1 MKKFMKGL
9 ASLMLALTLSTGV
22 VDAATQTRKID
33 ASACDTVYT
42 NYYFFLEANT
52 AGFFN
57 KYPNLT
63 SIYTSNI
70 AKYSNNSYQ
79 VSNFDQ
85 YNIGYGQ
92 IAIDKYTTTSKDGI
106 TSMSLYD
113 FYSVLLNSKLGYN
126 GTFTLGT
133 KKYIVTH
140 DWYSIDTNTNT
151 LYEHFKGLDNS
162 SSTIQSMINATV
174 NANST
179 ITLNSTVSPYAQ
191 NPFNIR
197 IDRNYYGYTT
207 GMPNRINDQNWYYH
221 PAVFYVQYCSPK
233 TTVQPAPTEYY
244 NVYYRSRTN
253 DVVTDMPGDTKHKTT
268 ENMTISKSIPKRAGY
283 TFVGWT
289 TDSAGQVANPLYGPG
304 VTYSDR
310 KELVLYAV
318 WQKDK
323 EEPTNPIIP
332 DNPQTG
338 ISDYLIPFGGV
349 ISASG
354 IALGIL
360 KKKKGFK
367 QF

>member
-9 ASLMLALTLSTGV
+9 VSLLLALTLSTGV

-52 AGFFN
+52 PAYFN
-57 KYPNLT
+57 SKPLNMVT
-63 SIYTSNI
+63 TSNI
-70 AKYSNNSYQ
+70 AKYNNNSYQ
-79 VSNFDQ
+79 ISNFDR
-85 YNIGYGQ
+85 YNVGYGQ
-92 IAIDKYTTTSKDGI
+92 VAVNGNTYTSADGI

-113 FYSVLLNSKLGYN
+113 FYSIMLNSKFTN
-126 GTFTLGT
+126 GAFTRGNNN
-133 KKYIVTH
+133 YIISH
-140 DWYSIDTNTNT
+140 DWYTIDTKNGQM
-151 LYEHFKGLDNS
+151 YEHLRQTGAT
-162 SSTIQSMINATV
+162 STNIQSMINATL
-174 NANST
+174 NANAT
-179 ITLNSTVSPYAQ
+179 LTLNSIVSPYEQ
-191 NPFNIR
+191 SPFNIR
-197 IDRNYYGYTT
+197 IDRNYYGYLT
-207 GMPNRINDQNWYYH
+207 GRPNRIENADWYYH
-221 PAVFYVQYCSPK
+221 PAVYYVQYCSPK
-233 TTVQPAPTEYY
+233 TTVQPAPVEYY

-253 DVVTDMPGDTKHKTT
+253 DVVTDMPIDTKHKTT

-289 TDSAGQVANPLYGPG
+289 TDSASQVANPLYGPG
-304 VTYSDR
+304 TTYSDR
-310 KELVLYAV
+310 KELILYAV
-318 WQKDK
+318 WQKNQEK
-323 EEPTNPIIP
+323 PVNPIIP